1 MGGSDVLTPSHWFKY
16 DSLLVKISGDVVQL
30 PKLSYTFFTLGR
42 WSNLRCCYFRSY
54 GDYSK
59 RLVSSFS
66 CERRRRNYY
75 TIATMSTTIITVIIV
90 TIAIKFARTNGNP
103 QEFSKISTIVQR
115 TISPSE
121 MIPNL
126 TLERST
132 NEGILSKIPFVSLTE
147 ISPK

>member
-1 MGGSDVLTPSHWFKY
+1 
-16 DSLLVKISGDVVQL
+16 
-30 PKLSYTFFTLGR
+30 
-42 WSNLRCCYFRSY
+42 
-54 GDYSK
+54 
-59 RLVSSFS
+59 
-66 CERRRRNYY
+66 
-75 TIATMSTTIITVIIV
+75 MSTTIITVIIV
-90 TIAIKFARTNGNP
+90 TIAIKFARTNINP